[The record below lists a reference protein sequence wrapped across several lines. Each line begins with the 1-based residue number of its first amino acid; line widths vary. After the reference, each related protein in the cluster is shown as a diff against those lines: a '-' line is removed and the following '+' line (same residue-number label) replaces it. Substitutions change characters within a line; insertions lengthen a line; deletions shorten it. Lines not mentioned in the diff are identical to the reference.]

1 MTGLGR
7 DAAHVQHLPLSTV
20 SLGSVHGDVCLV
32 GLSFSLLHSIL
43 VSTAAFVKSVILWP
57 RRRPPTGTRHGVRG
71 REGSQVVLGS
81 DPLGRGGDGGV
92 FV

>member
-1 MTGLGR
+1 M
-7 DAAHVQHLPLSTV
+7 
-20 SLGSVHGDVCLV
+20 V

-81 DPLGRGGDGGV
+81 DPLGRGGGGGV